1 MQRHL
6 PVLMLLLSLALL
18 PSELPSHA
26 SALPRTCGVA
36 EQGEA
41 AAGGEAGNSGASA
54 GIAHVCDAR
63 EAGMPGKEG
72 GAGDDEG
79 GDSEAVE
86 SDYKEYLDTLDEA
99 ERQMEAGEWAQAE
112 ELFSRVAHVG
122 EGRGSADST
131 AECAGASGGK
141 GELAVRE
148 RMLQGRGWARTLMQS
163 YALAERD
170 LREGVRRFPG
180 NVRMWE
186 CLGSLHFDMGLMPQV
201 GWGATYVCVFL
212 CARGSAACDSERIR
226 RLLTSARAAPQPH
239 RCSPMARQA
248 APFNFSL
255 THPSHHHPPLFPP
268 SPRPPLQHAVLP
280 VTLNH
285 IPPGPPSHSLLA
297 RLAAHRLR
305 RHPEAIAD
313 LRAVLRAEPM
323 DSFLLKTV
331 ALSYTCMGQ
340 YRESLAVWQEA
351 VERHAGMAE
360 MWEEKGSVHRI
371 LGEDAPAMLCL
382 LTALRLRSSLAA
394 YRNIVALRRGL
405 GDY

>member
-186 CLGSLHFDMGLMPQV
+186 CLGSLHFDMGLMPQP
-201 GWGATYVCVFL
+201 
-212 CARGSAACDSERIR
+212 RPR
-226 RLLTSARAAPQPH
+226 
-239 RCSPMARQA
+239 
-248 APFNFSL
+248 
-255 THPSHHHPPLFPP
+255 PLFSPP
-268 SPRPPLQHAVLP
+268 PA
-280 VTLNH
+280 
-285 IPPGPPSHSLLA
+285 G
-297 RLAAHRLR
+297 LAAHRLR